1 VITLNSGATLLNTGN
16 TLTSGGGSRI
26 TINSGGALNVT
37 GNSLELN
44 GALLVNNGTITG
56 TTNVNFG
63 SVAKGSGTYGAVN
76 VTDGGKF
83 SPGNSPGTVTTG
95 STNWNSGGSYVVEIG
110 ASSYDLWQVTGQ
122 LNLNSTAAH
131 PFTIALTSLDDLI
144 FDSTSDHTWEILNA
158 RDGIGGLD
166 SDLLAL
172 DVSGFKADFGSG
184 RFWFAST
191 TNDLVINFSAVP
203 EPAAMLLLMI
213 ASSLL
218 VRRRLC

>member
-1 VITLNSGATLLNTGN
+1 MKPQAIFITLAFIALFGISAAAQTTAFTYQGKLNDMGAAANGQYQITFKLYDAADGGSQVGS
-16 TLTSGGGSRI
+16 TLTD
-26 TINSGGALNVT
+26 V
-37 GNSLELN
+37 
-44 GALLVNNGTITG
+44 
-56 TTNVNFG
+56 
-63 SVAKGSGTYGAVN
+63 AVN

-122 LNLNSTAAH
+122 LNLNSTAGH

-203 EPAAMLLLMI
+203 EPAAAMLLLMI